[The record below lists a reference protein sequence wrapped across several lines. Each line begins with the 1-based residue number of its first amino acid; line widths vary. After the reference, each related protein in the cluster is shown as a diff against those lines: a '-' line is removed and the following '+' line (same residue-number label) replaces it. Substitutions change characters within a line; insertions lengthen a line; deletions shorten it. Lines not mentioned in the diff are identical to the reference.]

1 MEKRTWLDHRK
12 KLSTLFIIGNACR
25 DITYRVAALPIPGE
39 TALAHGAATDLG
51 GKGFNQAI
59 AARRAGQSLRFFAAV
74 GSDDIADDISAAL
87 LSEGVDP
94 KDLVFRD
101 GISDSS
107 VLLVDA
113 LGENVIVSNTCC
125 AEALRFEDISSK
137 LKFDADDV
145 LLLQGNLSRETTHSA
160 TAAAKAAGAC
170 IILNAAPFRDWL
182 PELAEHI
189 DVLIVN
195 ELELYRWTR
204 RDPSHSLH
212 SVMQAGGVNTV
223 VVTLGSR
230 GCCVRLASGTLHSIG
245 TPNTSPNT
253 SVADTT
259 GAGDVFTGTYVQEWM
274 SFRDHLRAATLAVH
288 AASDKVGRHG
298 SSTAFPSSETI
309 DRLRGQISADQPLS
323 FSAR

>member
-1 MEKRTWLDHRK
+1 M
-12 KLSTLFIIGNACR
+12 STLFIIGNACR
-25 DITYRVAALPIPGE
+25 DVTYRVAALPIPGE
-39 TALAHGAATDLG
+39 TVLAHGAATDLG

-59 AARRAGQSLRFFAAV
+59 AARRAGRSLRFFAAV
-74 GSDDIADDISAAL
+74 GSDDIANDISAAL
-87 LSEGVDP
+87 LSEAVDA
-94 KDLVFRD
+94 KDLVVRD
-101 GISDSS
+101 GASDSS
-107 VLLVDA
+107 VVLVDA

-137 LKFDADDV
+137 LNFDAGDV

-170 IILNAAPFRDWL
+170 IILNGAPFRDWL

-195 ELELYRWTR
+195 ERELYLWTG

-223 VVTLGSR
+223 VVTLGSK

-245 TPNTSPNT
+245 TPNTS
-253 SVADTT
+253 VVDTT

-274 SFRDHLRAATLAVH
+274 SVRDHLRAATLAVH
-288 AASDKVGRHG
+288 AASNKVGRHG
-298 SSTAFPSSETI
+298 SSAAFPSTETI
-309 DRLRGQISADQPLS
+309 DRLRGQILADQPLS